1 MKKQF
6 LLLTVSLLLISFV
19 SAFAG
24 NPETKDYS
32 KVGKEAVD
40 NLLVG
45 VKSENRGLRVSCAYF
60 LGEYKANIA
69 VIPLMKMLHDEKTEE
84 GRIIAALS
92 LVKIGNAMGIY
103 AVKEAAEKDNSQR
116 VRNLCAR
123 FYNTYAA
130 NETDQESKKL

>member
-60 LGEYKANIA
+60 WANIK
-69 VIPLMKMLHDEKTEE
+69 PT
-84 GRIIAALS
+84 S
-92 LVKIGNAMGIY
+92 L
-103 AVKEAAEKDNSQR
+103 
-116 VRNLCAR
+116 
-123 FYNTYAA
+123 
-130 NETDQESKKL
+130 

>member
-1 MKKQF
+1 
-6 LLLTVSLLLISFV
+6 
-19 SAFAG
+19 
-24 NPETKDYS
+24 
-32 KVGKEAVD
+32 
-40 NLLVG
+40 
-45 VKSENRGLRVSCAYF
+45 
-60 LGEYKANIA
+60 
-69 VIPLMKMLHDEKTEE
+69 MKMLHDEKTEE